1 MQLKIMKQKYMLS
14 LVKAT
19 NCRRLTYDQ
28 QKELQISTIAHGCEV
43 LLSFFFNL
51 GMTDQLQPTCFVKE
65 ECGHF
70 AHFYDLVNSVVW
82 AAASVHALAWQ
93 MSGTNLVLA
102 RASAPA
108 QSKITQ
114 MKAIASY

>member
-1 MQLKIMKQKYMLS
+1 MIIKQKYMLS

-19 NCRRLTYDQ
+19 NCRLLTYDQ

-51 GMTDQLQPTCFVKE
+51 GGMTDQLQPTCFVKK

-70 AHFYDLVNSVVW
+70 AHFYDLVNSVV
-82 AAASVHALAWQ
+82 
-93 MSGTNLVLA
+93 
-102 RASAPA
+102 
-108 QSKITQ
+108 
-114 MKAIASY
+114 